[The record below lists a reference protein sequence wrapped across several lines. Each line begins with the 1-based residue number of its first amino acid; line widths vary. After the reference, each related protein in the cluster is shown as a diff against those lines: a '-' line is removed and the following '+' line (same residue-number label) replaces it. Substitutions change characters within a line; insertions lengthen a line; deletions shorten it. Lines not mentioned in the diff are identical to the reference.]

1 MILLK
6 NDTNKLIKNGI
17 SSNWRI
23 TSIEDNNILYNFND
37 VNNNLN
43 IFTESEELETQGK
56 HINRKGSI
64 FDLHYLV
71 KLLKDYENN
80 PVIGYLGINHLSNK
94 IDYLREICSKS
105 PIDILRIDETKLDSS
120 YSDAQLEMPGY

>member
-23 TSIEDNNILYNFND
+23 TSIED
-37 VNNNLN
+37 NNNLN

-80 PVIGYLGINHLSNK
+80 PIIGYLGINHLSNK